1 MRKKCAGLN
10 LMRFDIDTDIDFD
23 IDFDTDAD
31 FDIRH
36 QTKERYGRIKTIYFK
51 RKGKQYFMVA

>member
-10 LMRFDIDTDIDFD
+10 LMRFDIDIDTDNDTDI
-23 IDFDTDAD
+23 DAD

-36 QTKERYGRIKTIYFK
+36 LTLDI
-51 RKGKQYFMVA
+51 

>member
-1 MRKKCAGLN
+1 MRKRCAGLN
-10 LMRFDIDTDIDFD
+10 LMRFDTDTDID
-23 IDFDTDAD
+23 IDTD
-31 FDIRH
+31 FRH

>member
-10 LMRFDIDTDIDFD
+10 LMRFDTDFDTDFD
-23 IDFDTDAD
+23 IDTD
-31 FDIRH
+31 FDFDFGH

-51 RKGKQYFMVA
+51 RKGK